1 MKHFLRRGAALGLAL
16 AMTVTAA
23 SASQALGWD
32 LHTGT
37 APVSVGT
44 TLTTGQFWSDTYSD
58 LRTEY
63 YVSYTPS
70 ADVTPTVAYGSK
82 VTDRLTL
89 SGMAQTLESQGK
101 RVVSGINGDW
111 YVLSTGAPTGLVI
124 TDGVVRATSYYNNS
138 WAIGFYEDGT
148 AFIAPTGMTLSVSFG
163 GQAVKLTG
171 GINKVR
177 KLTASDGSGGLTLL
191 TSDFAATTMNTE
203 AGVDVILVPE
213 DDGSGTYSD
222 QPGVNRQTRYVVE
235 QVLESTGSID
245 IPEGKAVLTL
255 NAKDNADVLARMR
268 ALVPGDVVTLTVS
281 ASDERW
287 AQVDQALGGVAKLV
301 TGGQAETGLDTSRT
315 AWPAIGIKADGTIV
329 FYALDGRQAGYSVGA
344 TQSQI
349 AQRLVELGCVE
360 AICMDGGGSTTI
372 GVTYPDQTGM
382 GVVNRPS
389 DGSQRANSTAIF
401 LTTELQPTGELA
413 SYYVTP
419 FDNVLLSGATV
430 QLSAEGLDTHYYPTD
445 GGEVSWSV
453 TSGGGTVDET
463 GLFTAGTE
471 SGTSQVTASDG
482 TFSGSAAVTTVS
494 TPDSIELTDETT
506 DEPVTSLNLDPGEQ
520 VELTASAIYR
530 NMTLTAQ
537 DTCFTWSVDPAVG
550 TVDADGTFT
559 AGAASASGSLTV
571 SAGGTTATI
580 PVSVAGHVNTLEDC
594 EGELHAFAA
603 TDTAGYIAETGLGH
617 VHNGRQSL
625 KMSYDAS
632 ADGTASLT
640 AVLNIPSGE
649 SWLGMWVYGD
659 GSGNTLM
666 ATAVDA
672 NLESH
677 RFLLTALD
685 FTGWKYVSA
694 ELPAG
699 AVSLNSLDVIYGG
712 GEGGQTGEIWLDQFT
727 TANENV
733 NDVTAPEIT
742 LTVSGTQLTATLSDN
757 VDRTISEA
765 NVSVTYDGAALDFTW
780 NEAAGTL
787 TATLPAAD
795 SGYHRL
801 SVTAGDASG
810 NLARASADIQ
820 PAAARTSPFGDM
832 TGHWAEA
839 YATYL
844 YDTGVSQGTGGEV
857 PLYQPD
863 KSITRAEF
871 FAMVARWMGL
881 DLTQYADVELPFVD
895 ADAIP
900 DWALNEIKAMYSL
913 GILQGAAG
921 ANGLAVNAQSTISR
935 AEAMTIL
942 GRTQAKGYAEPELT
956 FTDAGD
962 VPDWAASYLR
972 SLVGQGVITGSN
984 NQIRPNDALTRGEV
998 AKMLYAML

>member
-222 QPGVNRQTRYVVE
+222 QPRVNRQTRYVVE

-281 ASDERW
+281 TNDERW

-301 TGGQAETGLDTSRT
+301 TNGQAETGLDTSRT

-329 FYALDGRQAGYSVGA
+329 FYALDGRQTGYSVGA

-372 GVTYPDQTGM
+372 GVTYPDQTEM

-603 TDTAGYIAETGLGH
+603 TDTAGYIAETGLDH

-694 ELPAG
+694 ELPAD

-839 YATYL
+839 NATYL

>member
-37 APVSVGT
+37 APVSV
-44 TLTTGQFWSDTYSD
+44 
-58 LRTEY
+58 
-63 YVSYTPS
+63 SYTPS

-101 RVVSGINGDW
+101 RVVAGINGDW

-222 QPGVNRQTRYVVE
+222 QPRVNRQTRYVVE

-372 GVTYPDQTGM
+372 GVTYPDQTEM

-506 DEPVTSLNLDPGEQ
+506 DEPVTSLNLDPGEK

-603 TDTAGYIAETGLGH
+603 TDTAGYIAETGLDH

-694 ELPAG
+694 ELPAD

-956 FTDAGD
+956 TGRPPICGAW
-962 VPDWAASYLR
+962 WARA
-972 SLVGQGVITGSN
+972 
-984 NQIRPNDALTRGEV
+984 
-998 AKMLYAML
+998 

>member
-222 QPGVNRQTRYVVE
+222 QPRVNRQTRYVVE

-281 ASDERW
+281 TNDERW

-301 TGGQAETGLDTSRT
+301 TNGQAETGLDTSRT

-329 FYALDGRQAGYSVGA
+329 FYALDGRQTGYSVGA

-372 GVTYPDQTGM
+372 GVTYPDQTEM

-603 TDTAGYIAETGLGH
+603 TDTAGYIAETGLDH

-694 ELPAG
+694 ELPAD

>member
-222 QPGVNRQTRYVVE
+222 QPRVNRQTRYVVE

-372 GVTYPDQTGM
+372 GVTYPDQTEM

-603 TDTAGYIAETGLGH
+603 TDTAGYIAETGLDH

-694 ELPAG
+694 ELPAD

>member
-82 VTDRLTL
+82 VTDRLAL

-222 QPGVNRQTRYVVE
+222 QPRVNRQTRYVVE

-245 IPEGKAVLTL
+245 IAEGKAVLTL

-281 ASDERW
+281 TNDERW

-372 GVTYPDQTGM
+372 GVTYPDQTEM

-603 TDTAGYIAETGLGH
+603 TDTAGYIAETGLDH

-694 ELPAG
+694 ELPAD

>member
-222 QPGVNRQTRYVVE
+222 QPRVNRQTRYVVE

-281 ASDERW
+281 TNDERW

-329 FYALDGRQAGYSVGA
+329 FYALDGRQTGYSVGA

-372 GVTYPDQTGM
+372 GVTYPDQTEM

-603 TDTAGYIAETGLGH
+603 TDTAGYIAETGLDH

-694 ELPAG
+694 ELPAD

>member
-1 MKHFLRRGAALGLAL
+1 
-16 AMTVTAA
+16 
-23 SASQALGWD
+23 
-32 LHTGT
+32 
-37 APVSVGT
+37 
-44 TLTTGQFWSDTYSD
+44 
-58 LRTEY
+58 
-63 YVSYTPS
+63 
-70 ADVTPTVAYGSK
+70 
-82 VTDRLTL
+82 
-89 SGMAQTLESQGK
+89 
-101 RVVSGINGDW
+101 
-111 YVLSTGAPTGLVI
+111 
-124 TDGVVRATSYYNNS
+124 
-138 WAIGFYEDGT
+138 
-148 AFIAPTGMTLSVSFG
+148 
-163 GQAVKLTG
+163 
-171 GINKVR
+171 
-177 KLTASDGSGGLTLL
+177 
-191 TSDFAATTMNTE
+191 
-203 AGVDVILVPE
+203 
-213 DDGSGTYSD
+213 
-222 QPGVNRQTRYVVE
+222 
-235 QVLESTGSID
+235 
-245 IPEGKAVLTL
+245 
-255 NAKDNADVLARMR
+255 MR

-281 ASDERW
+281 TNDERW

-301 TGGQAETGLDTSRT
+301 TNGQAETGLDTSRT

-329 FYALDGRQAGYSVGA
+329 FYALDGRQTGYSVGA

-372 GVTYPDQTGM
+372 GVTYPDQTEM

-580 PVSVAGHVNTLEDC
+580 PVSLAGHVNTLEDC

-603 TDTAGYIAETGLGH
+603 TDTAGYIAETGLDH

-694 ELPAG
+694 ELPAD